1 VSDYGEQAKEYF
13 VKGIAGIPQIPEQK
27 QIYGPNRNPACVS
40 EMMQRDGGDEGER
53 NKGQQ

>member
-1 VSDYGEQAKEYF
+1 MSDYGEQAKEYF

-40 EMMQRDGGDEGER
+40 EMMQRDGGDEQER